1 MTNEDA
7 NVEIKHKGEKFTNF
21 IIIKEDTEDYA
32 KAMEYYLSPDGGY
45 KQIEEINVEG
55 GKLSVLNKD
64 NRNSYFIIAPQ
75 GAKTEGSVKITV
87 STDEIDGKPINN
99 EEVRAILESIVLK

>member
-1 MTNEDA
+1 
-7 NVEIKHKGEKFTNF
+7 
-21 IIIKEDTEDYA
+21 
-32 KAMEYYLSPDGGY
+32 MEYYLSPDGGY